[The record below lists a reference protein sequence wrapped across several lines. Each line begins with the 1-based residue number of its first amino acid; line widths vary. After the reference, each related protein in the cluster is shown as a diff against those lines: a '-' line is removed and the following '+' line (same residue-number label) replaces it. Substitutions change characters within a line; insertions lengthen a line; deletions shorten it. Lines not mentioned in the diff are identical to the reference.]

1 MKALAIF
8 FFSLLCI
15 SSYAEN
21 LKIGFIDTNIVVTS
35 LTQYKEN
42 IDSISREFEPKKQ
55 ELLDLFNHIELLRTN
70 IESTKTSSPSKPL
83 NEELTNLAKLELNF
97 KKETEFWQKTMNNK
111 KLILLKNIEMIVNQ
125 AINEY
130 ASQEEYDLIL
140 YENVA
145 FVSNFKC
152 PSKIHLNTQRL
163 EVRHHSNATKVFYMC
178 SSLFQL
184 AQRSRDFSQVYQK
197 AEQIHKMTTSFI
209 QDNFER
215 YL

>member
-1 MKALAIF
+1 MRT
-8 FFSLLCI
+8 LLFLIIYLVCI
-15 SSYAEN
+15 PSYATN
-21 LKIGFIDTNIVVTS
+21 IKIGFIDTNTVVTS
-35 LTQYKEN
+35 LAQYKES
-42 IDSISREFEPKKQ
+42 IDLISREFEPKKQ

-145 FVSNFKC
+145 FVSDKVNITEAIIK
-152 PSKIHLNTQRL
+152 KIENQGL
-163 EVRHHSNATKVFYMC
+163 
-178 SSLFQL
+178 
-184 AQRSRDFSQVYQK
+184 
-197 AEQIHKMTTSFI
+197 
-209 QDNFER
+209 
-215 YL
+215 